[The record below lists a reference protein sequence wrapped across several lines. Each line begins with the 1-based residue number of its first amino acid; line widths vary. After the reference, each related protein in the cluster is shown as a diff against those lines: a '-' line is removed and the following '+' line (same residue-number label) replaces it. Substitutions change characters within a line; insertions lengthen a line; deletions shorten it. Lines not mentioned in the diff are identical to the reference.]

1 MRIIPLIAL
10 SFFLAPA
17 IHAQSMDELMKAAI
31 GETKVKIE
39 EDKSPFKPLGFTGSY
54 MWEIA
59 SFKNGVE
66 EKDSPKQMVM
76 AFDDEHMAWIPQSK
90 SNEEKMSLVFDL
102 KNKVN
107 YTLMIDKKGKRTGVK
122 MKSMRV
128 TLNDVEDDEEDNDE
142 SVGRVERTNETK
154 VIEGHTCRKYI
165 HTDEDGR
172 SEAWIAE
179 DVKFNAFEALGSMI
193 GSRADR
199 WQMAPYQGMV
209 MENTWTS
216 TDGKEKVVM
225 RTRDLVVGKVDKSL
239 FSTAGYEIQDMTNLP
254 MFGK

>member
-10 SFFLAPA
+10 GFFLAPA
-17 IHAQSMDELMKAAI
+17 LHAQSMDELMKSAM
-31 GETKVKIE
+31 GGNKVKVE

-54 MWEIA
+54 TWEIT
-59 SFKNGVE
+59 SFKNGVQ
-66 EKDSPKQMVM
+66 EKGSPKQLAM
-76 AFDDEHMAWIPQSK
+76 AFDDEHMAWIPQAEP
-90 SNEEKMSLVFDL
+90 NGEKMSLVFDL
-102 KNKVN
+102 KSKVN
-107 YTLMIDKKGKRTGVK
+107 YTLMTDKKGKRTGVK
-122 MKSMRV
+122 MKAMRV
-128 TLNDVEDDEEDNDE
+128 TMNDVEGNEKSE
-142 SVGRVERTNETK
+142 GKVERTNETK

-165 HTDEDGR
+165 FSDDDGR
-172 SEAWIAE
+172 GEAWIAE
-179 DVKFNAFEALGSMI
+179 DVKFNAFEALGSMV

-254 MFGK
+254 VFGK